1 MALKVKKDD
10 MVVVLTGSDK
20 GKKAKVV
27 KVLPAQ
33 NKVIVEGVNVV
44 KKHQAPNAQNQ
55 EGGIVEKEMPIH
67 VSNVMVIDP
76 KSAEPTR
83 VARKREDGKS
93 VRVSVKTK
101 NVID

>member
-10 MVVVLTGSDK
+10 MVLVITGKNK
-20 GKKAKVV
+20 GTRAKVL
-27 KVLPAQ
+27 KVIPTDSKL
-33 NKVIVEGVNVV
+33 IVEGVNVV
-44 KKHQAPNAQNQ
+44 KKHQAPDANNQ
-55 EGGIVEKEMPIH
+55 EGGIIEKEMPIH

-76 KSAEPTR
+76 KSGEPTR
-83 VARKREDGKS
+83 VARKRENGKS